1 MSTVSTEQTE
11 CPPDFQR
18 INLEVRCPANLIE
31 NSEELKTIFH
41 SGAKPVTCF
50 IQIVKTKDDC
60 SFEGRFVS
68 HQVAKTQRSVPAEE
82 DTLKVQEEE
91 SLFVGPN
98 DDSTSRN
105 TAASND
111 TVVMSFS
118 SELKKYVAKL
128 TPFNNVV
135 VSCVGCEFITP

>member
-1 MSTVSTEQTE
+1 MVYSLPKQHALGTTMSTVSTE
-11 CPPDFQR
+11 CPPDCQR
-18 INLEVRCPANLIE
+18 INLEVRCPAYLIE

-91 SLFVGPN
+91 SLLVGPN
-98 DDSTSRN
+98 VDSTSRN
-105 TAASND
+105 ATTTAASND
-111 TVVMSFS
+111 TDVMSFS
-118 SELKKYVAKL
+118 LKKYV
-128 TPFNNVV
+128 
-135 VSCVGCEFITP
+135 G